1 MNIKIPMKYKHTLA
15 TRTLIAF
22 GAAGLL
28 GIGLT
33 GCDKSPDISE
43 NNIRMEEPMKNA
55 QEATSDAW
63 ITTKVKTEL
72 LADSLSKGLEI
83 EVNTVNGVVSLDGK
97 VKNTDTVEHVQQIA
111 HSVKGVVEVNTS
123 GLSLD
128 ESKGY

>member
-1 MNIKIPMKYKHTLA
+1 MNIKIPMKYEHTLS

-111 HSVKGVVEVNTS
+111 HSVKGVLEVNTS

>member
-1 MNIKIPMKYKHTLA
+1 MNIKIPMKYEHTLS

-22 GAAGLL
+22 SAAGLL

-111 HSVKGVVEVNTS
+111 HSVKGVLEVNTS